1 MRKTSYAY
9 AFVAVAATL
18 VLNILST
25 ITPNWIV
32 LESPEV
38 FNYKVTV
45 TYGFLERCE
54 RSIIRLPGEDERLA
68 YTDFKC
74 RPFPGR
80 VTDACEKENR
90 AFCTLWSTAGYA
102 TELAIGFGALACLAL
117 IFGVSTHSRRRRIWR
132 AVAGLVAFHAIW
144 QMIAFIIV
152 TDLYRRSVYAPF
164 KHANPGPAYIMN
176 TVAWVFSLITSVAVV
191 YTGVSANKGRK
202 WAAGNRAYRPISG

>member
-9 AFVAVAATL
+9 AFIAVAATL
-18 VLNILST
+18 VLNTLSA

-32 LESPEV
+32 LHSPEV
-38 FNYKVTV
+38 FNYKTTV
-45 TYGFLERCE
+45 TYGFTQRCE
-54 RSIIRLPGEDERLA
+54 RSIFHIPGEDGRVA

-80 VTDACEKENR
+80 VTDACEDENR

-132 AVAGLVAFHAIW
+132 AVVWLVVFHAIW
-144 QMIAFIIV
+144 QLTAFIIV
-152 TDLYRRSVYAPF
+152 TDLYRRSVYPPF
-164 KHANPGPAYIMN
+164 EYARPGPAYIMN
-176 TVAWVFSLITSVAVV
+176 TVAWVFSLLTSVAVV
-191 YTGVSANKGRK
+191 VTGVSANKGRK